1 MKKKLD
7 KKERRMMIKRKMEWM
22 KEKKGRRRK
31 KIKIFFIFLNLFH
44 FKKKYWKQKYKIIS
58 SFHSICMKFNL

>member
-7 KKERRMMIKRKMEWM
+7 KEERRMMIKRKMEWM

-44 FKKKYWKQKYKIIS
+44 FKKKILETEI
-58 SFHSICMKFNL
+58 

>member
-7 KKERRMMIKRKMEWM
+7 KEERRMMIKRKIEWM
-22 KEKKGRRRK
+22 KEKKGRRK

>member
-7 KKERRMMIKRKMEWM
+7 KEERRMMIKRKMEWM
-22 KEKKGRRRK
+22 KEKKGRRK